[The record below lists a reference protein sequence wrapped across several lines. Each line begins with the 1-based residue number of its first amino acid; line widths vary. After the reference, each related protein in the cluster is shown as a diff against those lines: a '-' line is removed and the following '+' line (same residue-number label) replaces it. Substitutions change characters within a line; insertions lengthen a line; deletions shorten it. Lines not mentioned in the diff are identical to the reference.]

1 MSLSLR
7 DQLIAAGLA
16 PKKQP
21 KDTRPARPPKGPR
34 NQPPP
39 LPAATLAAQRAQAEK
54 FVRDQEL
61 NRKQQEKAL
70 RRARAAQLRQL
81 IDNACLA
88 RASGDDFYNFVDA
101 GRIRRIP
108 VTPLLRAQLASGDVL
123 IARCSDRYDLV
134 PVAAAA
140 RIRDC
145 DPTAILN
152 LDGRGSGDGTGGAA
166 TPAGSDDDPYKDY
179 VVPDDLTW

>member
-7 DQLIAAGLA
+7 DQLIAAGLT

-21 KDTRPARPPKGPR
+21 KENARPARPPKGPR

-39 LPAATLAAQRAQAEK
+39 VPAATLAAQRAQAEK

-70 RRARAAQLRQL
+70 RKARGAQLRQMIEQSSL
-81 IDNACLA
+81 P
-88 RASGDDFYNFVDA
+88 RAEGEDYYNFVDG

-108 VTPLLRAQLASGDVL
+108 VTPALRAQITSGAVQIVRQTDQ
-123 IARCSDRYDLV
+123 YYLV
-134 PVAAAA
+134 PASAAA
-140 RIRDC
+140 RIREQH
-145 DPTAILN
+145 PEALLATEQN
-152 LDGRGSGDGTGGAA
+152 AA
-166 TPAGSDDDPYKDY
+166 TAAPEADDPYKDF

>member
-7 DQLIAAGLA
+7 EQLIAAGLA

-21 KDTRPARPPKGPR
+21 KEQRPPRPAKGARGKPA
-34 NQPPP
+34 P

-61 NRKQQEKAL
+61 NRKQQEKAQ

-81 IDNACLA
+81 IDSCCLP
-88 RASGDDFYNFVDA
+88 RAGGDDYYNFVDA
-101 GRIRRIP
+101 GRIRRLP
-108 VTPLLRAQLASGDVL
+108 VTLELRARLNGGELL

-134 PVAAAA
+134 PAAAAA
-140 RIRDC
+140 RIREC
-145 DPTAILN
+145 DADAILPRQ
-152 LDGRGSGDGTGGAA
+152 DA
-166 TPAGSDDDPYKDY
+166 AGSEPAAADDPYKDF

>member
-21 KDTRPARPPKGPR
+21 KEQRPAKTARG
-34 NQPPP
+34 QPAP

-61 NRKQQEKAL
+61 NRKQQEKAQ
-70 RRARAAQLRQL
+70 RRARVAQLRQL
-81 IDNACLA
+81 IDNCCLP
-88 RASGDDFYNFVDA
+88 RAGGDDYYNFVDA
-101 GRIRRIP
+101 GRIRRLP
-108 VTPLLRAQLASGDVL
+108 VTPELRARLNSGELL

-134 PVAAAA
+134 PAASAA
-140 RIRDC
+140 RIREC
-145 DPTAILN
+145 DADAILR
-152 LDGRGSGDGTGGAA
+152 LQDAAGAA
-166 TPAGSDDDPYKDY
+166 PSTAADDPYKDF

>member
-16 PKKQP
+16 SKKQP
-21 KDTRPARPPKGPR
+21 KDNTRPARPPKGAR
-34 NQPPP
+34 DQPPP

-54 FVRDQEL
+54 FARDQEL

-81 IDNACLA
+81 IDNCCLA
-88 RASGDDFYNFVDA
+88 RAAGDDYYNFVDG
-101 GRIRRIP
+101 GRVRRMP
-108 VTPLLRAQLASGDVL
+108 VTPELRARLTRGEVL

-134 PVAAAA
+134 PTAAAA
-140 RIRDC
+140 RIREC
-145 DPTAILN
+145 DPTAILS
-152 LDGRGSGDGTGGAA
+152 LDGPSPDGKSGAA
-166 TPAGSDDDPYKDY
+166 PAAGAEDDPYKDY